1 MDALESQP
9 ELSADDTP
17 VASIHHRQHPW
28 DVNFFN
34 KIRGMTVRMPA
45 SLHSH
50 CVLSHFTHTVCYRAT
65 E

>member
-17 VASIHHRQHPW
+17 VASSYHRQHPW

-34 KIRGMTVRMPA
+34 KIRGVIVRMPA

-50 CVLSHFTHTVCYRAT
+50 CVLSCY
-65 E
+65 